1 MKTTIFIMAFAIFAL
16 VYVGDPKI
24 NFRPFSISFE
34 KPYMPF
40 ALFFLVLS
48 LACYSLQYEKIGY
61 KKGLKDAEK
70 EIAAETE
77 DELNG

>member
-1 MKTTIFIMAFAIFAL
+1 MKTTIFIIAFVIFAL

-24 NFRPFSISFE
+24 NFKPFSISFE

-48 LACYSLQYEKIGY
+48 LACYSLQYEKIGH
-61 KKGLKDAEK
+61 KRGMEDAAK
-70 EIAAETE
+70 ERAAEAE